1 MIDWLVNKL
10 FWWTPLREALLAE
23 ATFYNSMTT
32 LLNDPESMK
41 TATAYW
47 NEGDGWR
54 GWTIEDN
61 KYYFNDVPE
70 YDMLGAWEA
79 LDEMTNV
86 QRPL

>member
-1 MIDWLVNKL
+1 MIDWLVNRL
-10 FWWTPLREALLAE
+10 FWWTPLRNALLAE

-54 GWTIEDN
+54 GWTIEGD

-70 YDMLGAWEA
+70 YDMLSAWEA
-79 LDEMTNV
+79 LDDMTDG

>member
-1 MIDWLVNKL
+1 MIDWLVNRL
-10 FWWTPLREALLAE
+10 FWWTPLRNALLAE

-32 LLNDPESMK
+32 ILNDPESMK

-54 GWTIEDN
+54 GWTIEDD

-70 YDMLGAWEA
+70 YDMLSAWEA

>member
-10 FWWTPLREALLAE
+10 FWWAPLRTALLAE

-32 LLNDPESMK
+32 LINDPEAMK

-54 GWTIEDN
+54 GWTIEGD

-70 YDMLGAWEA
+70 HDMFSAWES
-79 LDEMTNV
+79 LDEMAK
-86 QRPL
+86 

>member
-1 MIDWLVNKL
+1 MIDWLVNRL
-10 FWWTPLREALLAE
+10 FWWTPLRNALLAE

-70 YDMLGAWEA
+70 HDMLSAWEA
-79 LDEMTNV
+79 LDEMAK
-86 QRPL
+86 

>member
-1 MIDWLVNKL
+1 MIDWLVNRL
-10 FWWTPLREALLAE
+10 FWWTPLRNALLAE

-54 GWTIEDN
+54 GWTIEGD

-70 YDMLGAWEA
+70 YDMLSAWEA
-79 LDEMTNV
+79 LDDMTNV